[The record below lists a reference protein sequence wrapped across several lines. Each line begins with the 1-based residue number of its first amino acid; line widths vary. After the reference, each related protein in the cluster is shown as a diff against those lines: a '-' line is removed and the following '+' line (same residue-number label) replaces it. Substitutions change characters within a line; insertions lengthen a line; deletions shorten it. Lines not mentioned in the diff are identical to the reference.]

1 MGIIYDLYKTSMIVT
16 NDLQTTGKSDTRQER
31 TGAYSETPENP
42 NAEVYEVEEDDF
54 VESRL

>member
-16 NDLQTTGKSDTRQER
+16 NDLQTTGKSDTRQEK
-31 TGAYSETPENP
+31 TGAYSETPENS

-54 VESRL
+54 AESRL